1 MQLLG
6 GGGVGVSGGGVVVSC
21 PGAAGKRWNWRQPCR
36 RRRDPKDRP
45 PETYDVIGRFGR
57 LRQVHPCTDRGH
69 PTVYSFPQ
77 ANQETSSI
85 FFANSA
91 QLGCRSGHDRVLFCQ
106 WYAGVL
112 SRYMSIRAARSEA
125 SPPRPPF
132 RPCTD
137 RFRRS
142 RNRISSRHATRPAL
156 FHPFRL
162 PARSW
167 SSCFPVF
174 FLSREAPPRLSTR
187 EERCFFFFFFLIF
200 GPGTGTREPRG
211 GANRWW

>member
-1 MQLLG
+1 MMSPRSARCNQVVCSLPRGPPTGTAQASRFRRWWVGWPKIVCYAAHGPERDKTKTDLTALVQLLG
-6 GGGVGVSGGGVVVSC
+6 GGGVGVSGDGVVVSC

-45 PETYDVIGRFGR
+45 PETYDVLGRFGR

-125 SPPRPPF
+125 SPPQ
-132 RPCTD
+132 
-137 RFRRS
+137 
-142 RNRISSRHATRPAL
+142 
-156 FHPFRL
+156 
-162 PARSW
+162 
-167 SSCFPVF
+167 
-174 FLSREAPPRLSTR
+174 STVPS
-187 EERCFFFFFFLIF
+187 LH
-200 GPGTGTREPRG
+200 
-211 GANRWW
+211 